1 MRAIFCCCKNT
12 GPIGYF
18 GLISNLQTNVSGFQP
33 RLAKGCLG
41 HSEDNSDVNAMNH
54 ILGAGVP
61 SPRLKLPIM
70 QAAAATPK
78 PLLSSM
84 FTSHFH
90 FFSSFHHFFQITF
103 RFQPPSPLSTFH
115 FQPFPSFLNSQNM

>member
-1 MRAIFCCCKNT
+1 MRAIFFVAKT
-12 GPIGYF
+12 QVQLGI
-18 GLISNLQTNVSGFQP
+18 LAKISNLQTNVSGFQP
-33 RLAKGCLG
+33 MLAKGCLG

-70 QAAAATPK
+70 QAACRATQQT
-78 PLLSSM
+78 LLSFFQ

-90 FFSSFHHFFQITF
+90 HFHWFSS
-103 RFQPPSPLSTFH
+103 S
-115 FQPFPSFLNSQNM
+115 SFAIDIIFTMFDCSLLYTGSYSCYCWF